1 MSAPDQDRDLERL
14 RWQCRRGMLE
24 LDLVLNRFLDRG
36 LPSLDAAGL
45 DAFRKLLALPDTVLL
60 DVVMGRQTLSD
71 PPLEAIAERVR
82 TV

>member
-1 MSAPDQDRDLERL
+1 MSQPDPRDHDRL

-24 LDLVLNRFLDRG
+24 LDLVLNRFLERG
-36 LPSLDAAGL
+36 LPDLDPAGL

-60 DVVMGRQTLSD
+60 DVVMGRQPLSD
-71 PPLEAIAERVR
+71 RGHEAVAERVR